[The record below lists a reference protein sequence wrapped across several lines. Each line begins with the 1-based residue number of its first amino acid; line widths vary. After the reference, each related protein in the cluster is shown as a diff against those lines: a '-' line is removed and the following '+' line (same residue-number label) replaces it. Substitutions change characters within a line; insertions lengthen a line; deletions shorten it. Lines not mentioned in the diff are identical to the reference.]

1 MRDARQARSSR
12 GLFFYFPEV
21 TFMNPSTPQPPC
33 EPASQEEEIVIVIR
47 GGSIVS
53 FTKRLIEKK
62 QYSKE

>member
-1 MRDARQARSSR
+1 
-12 GLFFYFPEV
+12 
-21 TFMNPSTPQPPC
+21 MNPSTPQPPC
-33 EPASQEEEIVIVIR
+33 EPASQEEEIVIIIR